1 MISASSCL
9 ARTRSGG
16 LCQRAGS
23 PKNGRCHLHGGANTG
38 PRTEEGRAQIAVA
51 QFKHGGRS
59 KAFVEAQRARNAKGR
74 AIKREL
80 KSIEAAAIHDGL
92 LPKGWQKAF
101 DISL

>member
-1 MISASSCL
+1 
-9 ARTRSGG
+9 
-16 LCQRAGS
+16 
-23 PKNGRCHLHGGANTG
+23 
-38 PRTEEGRAQIAVA
+38 
-51 QFKHGGRS
+51 
-59 KAFVEAQRARNAKGR
+59 VEAQRARNAKGR